1 MKMRNVI
8 TVALALAVPLSIAW
22 AAKPGKVDPDK
33 LPKVAC
39 SEFKFSEAFL
49 QKYPKAPAAC
59 IEGREF
65 KGERYAK
72 FNAKV
77 FLNGPDRTTVTLVN
91 ASGEDVT
98 TFSFKP
104 KPGSA
109 VMVNGQKIKFTD
121 LKKGEEI
128 SFWVPEKRMEA
139 EAVPGPTADRWAVAP
154 PTN

>member
-8 TVALALAVPLSIAW
+8 TVALALAAPLSIAW
-22 AAKPGKVDPDK
+22 AARPGPVDPEK
-33 LPKVAC
+33 LPKIAC
-39 SEFKFSEAFL
+39 SDLHFSAAFL
-49 QKYPKAPAAC
+49 EKYPKAPGAC
-59 IEGREF
+59 IEGREY

-77 FLNGPDRTTVTLVN
+77 FLNGPDRTTVTMVDGQGN
-91 ASGEDVT
+91 DVT

-121 LKKGEEI
+121 LKKGEQI
-128 SFWVPEKRMEA
+128 SFWVSEKRMA
-139 EAVPGPTADRWAVAP
+139 ASALPAPTGDRWAVAP
-154 PTN
+154 PTP